1 MATRKATLLLAIS
14 ASAAVLAGCGES
26 SGQRT
31 SELRPPAPALISA
44 SVTDEG
50 ILLSPSRIGGGP
62 VTLAVTNESETRR
75 RVTFASN
82 SPAGTAG
89 QEDAGAGQS
98 AILPPGVNALLR
110 ANLEP
115 GSSWSV
121 TVDDESIDPKVLY
134 VGPERPSS
142 QNDLMLP

>member
-14 ASAAVLAGCGES
+14 ASAVVAAGCGDGD
-26 SGQRT
+26 GQRT

-44 SVTDEG
+44 AVTEDG

-62 VTLAVTNESETRR
+62 VTLAVTNESESRR

-82 SPAGTAG
+82 APAGTAG

-98 AILPPGVNALLR
+98 ASLAPGVKH
-110 ANLEP
+110 
-115 GSSWSV
+115 V
-121 TVDDESIDPKVLY
+121 
-134 VGPERPSS
+134 
-142 QNDLMLP
+142 

>member
-1 MATRKATLLLAIS
+1 MATRKAILLLSITA
-14 ASAAVLAGCGES
+14 AAVAAAGCGDGG
-26 SGQRT
+26 GQRT

-44 SVTDEG
+44 AVTEDA

-62 VTLAVTNESETRR
+62 VTLAVTNESESRR

-82 SPAGTAG
+82 APAGTAG
-89 QEDAGAGQS
+89 EETAGAGQS
-98 AILPPGVNALLR
+98 ASLAPGVNALLR

-121 TVDDESIDPKVLY
+121 TVDDESIDPEVLY